1 MRCYCVTIGS
11 PHESQHI
18 TNNMHGSD
26 DPRTVSF
33 RSPHLYDNMILCDCQ
48 ARFKKGVWRD
58 NVVVPAT
65 FRNGLLE
72 HFFHSVS
79 RVSPLRGTEGGV
91 FVSRI
96 PEELDE
102 LFELYERYNNGDWED
117 EEEKIYLE
125 EILFPSTLE
134 D

>member
-1 MRCYCVTIGS
+1 M
-11 PHESQHI
+11 
-18 TNNMHGSD
+18 
-26 DPRTVSF
+26 
-33 RSPHLYDNMILCDCQ
+33 
-48 ARFKKGVWRD
+48 
-58 NVVVPAT
+58 
-65 FRNGLLE
+65 
-72 HFFHSVS
+72 S

-96 PEELDE
+96 PEELD
-102 LFELYERYNNGDWED
+102 ELYERYNNGDWED